1 MPSVINPQISAFPL
15 AAGRP
20 APHGLL
26 IDVSLLK
33 SEYYSRRPDLNGSN
47 QLASF
52 GTSVRRGSP
61 LQNPC
66 NAAHTVTHWAGLLNP
81 NHYKIYAESFKEE
94 AHLTA
99 IVDEARQM

>member
-15 AAGRP
+15 AGRP

-26 IDVSLLK
+26 IDLSLLK
-33 SEYYSRRPDLNGSN
+33 SEYSSRRPDLNGSN
-47 QLASF
+47 QLVSF
-52 GTSVRRGSP
+52 GTGVRRGSP
-61 LQNPC
+61 LQNTC

-81 NHYKIYAESFKEE
+81 NHYNIYAESFKDET
-94 AHLTA
+94 HLTA